1 MLIGLW
7 TAVAVS
13 IYIIESLIPKP
24 MPFLKLGLANI
35 VVVLLMA
42 EKQYSSAFTV
52 ALLKTLGGGL
62 FTGTLFSPTT
72 VMSLSGTVV
81 AFGVMLICF
90 QPFWRFSIIGI
101 SMAGAVAH
109 NMAQLTVV
117 RFLLIRENSIFYLT
131 PFLILTGIG
140 TGLLIGYIVV
150 ILRSKLNMKEMI

>member
-90 QPFWRFSIIGI
+90 QPFWRFSIIGV

>member
-1 MLIGLW
+1 
-7 TAVAVS
+7 
-13 IYIIESLIPKP
+13 

-90 QPFWRFSIIGI
+90 QPFWRFSIIGV

>member
-81 AFGVMLICF
+81 AFGVMLVCF
-90 QPFWRFSIIGI
+90 QPFWRFSIIGV